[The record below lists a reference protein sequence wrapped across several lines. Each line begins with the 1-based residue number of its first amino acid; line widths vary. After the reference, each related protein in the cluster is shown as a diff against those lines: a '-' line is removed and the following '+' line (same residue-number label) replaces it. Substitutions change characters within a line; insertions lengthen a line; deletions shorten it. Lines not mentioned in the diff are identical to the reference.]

1 MIQAVV
7 YGDALMQCVLATRP
21 YETNPG
27 STDALCDYW
36 IKNYVKTLHLP
47 AFVSIIKYIKE
58 IIHDFDNLP
67 VNKDVQKPRVGVVG
81 KFTLN
86 SIQVLTTISM
96 NSLKRRWRSR
106 YIWFIRLLLVLRNG

>member
-36 IKNYVKTLHLP
+36 IKNYVKTLHLL
-47 AFVSIIKYIKE
+47 AFVSIISTSKKSFMTLITCRSIKMY
-58 IIHDFDNLP
+58 
-67 VNKDVQKPRVGVVG
+67 K
-81 KFTLN
+81 T
-86 SIQVLTTISM
+86 S
-96 NSLKRRWRSR
+96 RWRR
-106 YIWFIRLLLVLRNG
+106 RGNLR